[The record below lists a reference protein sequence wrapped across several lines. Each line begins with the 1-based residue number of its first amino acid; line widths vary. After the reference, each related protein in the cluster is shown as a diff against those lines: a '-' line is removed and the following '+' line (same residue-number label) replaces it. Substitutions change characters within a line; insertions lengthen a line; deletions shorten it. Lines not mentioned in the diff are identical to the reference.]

1 VDSGSSRSLTDPRF
15 RSALALMVKKRV
27 PESDV
32 EDIVQSAL
40 AEAVASPSAPKDD
53 PEALR
58 RWIWGVARHKVVDF
72 HRRAR
77 REEMGGDVPE
87 VPVEGA
93 PHSDRDLLRW
103 AAEELPPGQDAE
115 RTLEWMLRE
124 GEGEKL
130 ESIAESEALPAPRV
144 RQRVTRLRRHLRTR
158 WAAEIAALAALGVLV
173 ILAIWLV
180 RREKPRPDIVRPETP
195 VPMQSSEL
203 RPVPPP
209 VLPAD
214 GDHSFDQPNNVTP
227 LTPTP
232 TSPIPSSSASP
243 MPTPRPTGTPTAIT
257 PAPPST
263 TPVTKVEAPTGKKA
277 PGPSKPTAPK
287 SKPAGTSDLDSF
299 GGGSGTK

>member
-15 RSALALMVKKRV
+15 RSALALMVKRRV
-27 PESDV
+27 PDSDV

-40 AEAVASPSAPKDD
+40 AEAIASPNAPKDD

-77 REEMGGDVPE
+77 REEMGDPPE
-87 VPVEGA
+87 VAVDGA

-103 AAEELPPGQDAE
+103 ASEELPPGADAE

-158 WAAEIAALAALGVLV
+158 WAAEVAALAALGVLV
-173 ILAIWLV
+173 FLALWLV
-180 RREKPRPDIVRPETP
+180 RRHKAPVDVARPELPTPMIP
-195 VPMQSSEL
+195 VPMPP
-203 RPVPPP
+203 RPPP
-209 VLPAD
+209 VAPAD
-214 GDHSFDQPNNVTP
+214 GDHSFDSP
-227 LTPTP
+227 LDVAPVPAP
-232 TSPIPSSSASP
+232 TSPGPG
-243 MPTPRPTGTPTAIT
+243 PR
-257 PAPPST
+257 PST
-263 TPVTKVEAPTGKKA
+263 TPSAVPSAPPRAKGTSTAVAPPARFEGKT
-277 PGPSKPTAPK
+277 GPSKPAPK
-287 SKPAGTSDLDSF
+287 APAPTSDF
-299 GGGSGTK
+299 PGGSSL

>member
-15 RSALALMVKKRV
+15 RSALALMVKRRV

-77 REEMGGDVPE
+77 REEMGDVPE
-87 VPVEGA
+87 VSVEGE

-103 AAEELPPGQDAE
+103 AAEELPPGSDAE

-180 RREKPRPDIVRPETP
+180 RREKPRQDVVRPETP
-195 VPMQSSEL
+195 VPMQSA
-203 RPVPPP
+203 RPTPPP

-214 GDHSFDQPNNVTP
+214 GDHSFDQPRDTAP
-227 LTPTP
+227 LAPTAP
-232 TSPIPSSSASP
+232 VPSSSSSASP
-243 MPTPRPTGTPTAIT
+243 IPTPRPTGTPTAFT
-257 PAPPST
+257 PAPPDT
-263 TPVTKVEAPTGKKA
+263 TSLSPTKPAPKFEGKTAPRPTK
-277 PGPSKPTAPK
+277 PGPAKP
-287 SKPAGTSDLDSF
+287 SGSDLESL
-299 GGGSGTK
+299 GGSSTK

>member
-15 RSALALMVKKRV
+15 RSALALMVKRRV

-77 REEMGGDVPE
+77 REEMGDPPE
-87 VPVEGA
+87 VFVDAE

-103 AAEELPPGQDAE
+103 AAEELPPGTDAE

-130 ESIAESEALPAPRV
+130 EAIAESEALPAPRV

-158 WAAEIAALAALGVLV
+158 WAAELAALAALGVLV
-173 ILAIWLV
+173 LLAVWLV
-180 RREKPRPDIVRPETP
+180 RRTKPRQDVVRPEIP
-195 VPMQSSEL
+195 SSTMSSP
-203 RPVPPP
+203 RPPLPPP

-214 GDHSFDQPNNVTP
+214 GDHSFDQPLDVAPNPTAPSASP
-227 LTPTP
+227 LPSASPSSIPAPRSTSTPTP
-232 TSPIPSSSASP
+232 TPA
-243 MPTPRPTGTPTAIT
+243 PRPTGT
-257 PAPPST
+257 ST
-263 TPVTKVEAPTGKKA
+263 SMTPVPSKTAPRFEGKK
-277 PGPSKPTAPK
+277 PLPSKPG
-287 SKPAGTSDLDSF
+287 PASTTMDGLDS
-299 GGGSGTK
+299 K